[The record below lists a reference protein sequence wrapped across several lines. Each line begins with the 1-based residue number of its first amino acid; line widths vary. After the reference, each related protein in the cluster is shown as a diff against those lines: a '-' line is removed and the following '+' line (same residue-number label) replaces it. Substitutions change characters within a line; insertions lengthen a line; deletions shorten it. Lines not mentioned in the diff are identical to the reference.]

1 MQHLTLAE
9 YPRLDIAKAC
19 DVRTSFTVPFVV
31 CGVVLAVCEFVTK
44 RQLQYDP
51 DIIQDIKK
59 ALSEALQLKVHLGLN
74 PWAAGRG
81 GRRRHVG
88 TGEQS
93 NQKEMEVD
101 AAQKYRRSLLPL

>member
-1 MQHLTLAE
+1 MQHLTYAE
-9 YPRLDIAKAC
+9 YPRLDMARAC

-44 RQLQYDP
+44 RQLDYDQS
-51 DIIQDIKK
+51 IIDDIKK

-81 GRRRHVG
+81 KRRMQAG
-88 TGEQS
+88 TGGQS
-93 NQKEMEVD
+93 NQKDMEVD
-101 AAQKYRRSLLPL
+101 AAQK

>member
-1 MQHLTLAE
+1 MQHLTYAE

-44 RQLQYDP
+44 QELQYDQS
-51 DIIQDIKK
+51 IIHDIKK

-81 GRRRHVG
+81 NRRRNAGMYPPPHM
-88 TGEQS
+88 T
-93 NQKEMEVD
+93 
-101 AAQKYRRSLLPL
+101 